1 MSPLTI
7 LLGAVITQKE
17 GKFMNN
23 GEKILE
29 LLMQMQSDI
38 TELKTGQLLLRDNFV
53 SLENNLVSKVTALFD
68 CF

>member
-1 MSPLTI
+1 MTN
-7 LLGAVITQKE
+7 E
-17 GKFMNN
+17 
-23 GEKILE
+23 EKILE

-53 SLENNLVSKVTALFD
+53 SLENNLVPKVTALFD